1 MRIRTPPPNARS
13 SSPTSTSTSRG
24 VGDRTPHGGRR
35 LEEAIMATGA
45 NAFLELSL
53 VKLCGAHAAVEIGS
67 LAPVAGRR
75 RMPLMA
81 RMDLAGSGRRR
92 VGDVGSIVG
101 TSGTSGG
108 EAGSGRGWSRTRR
121 MGKTTGERSGFGSA
135 PPPRWRSCE
144 ASEAS
149 SRLFFNDQ
157 VYGWGI
163 TTVQTRLKS
172 NRPDSSRYGYTV
184 SVAYTVVPHDERGRR
199 VPRLSRGEKNSVFFG
214 ASSRFFSR
222 APVGEK
228 IPPGARALAPLTWR
242 SWAPPS
248 PPPWRSARRPMTAA
262 TTCYP

>member
-1 MRIRTPPPNARS
+1 MIVHRRGGHPHHRRGNRQICVVRA
-13 SSPTSTSTSRG
+13 STRG
-24 VGDRTPHGGRR
+24 FGRVHDLGRVGEHRHR
-35 LEEAIMATGA
+35 LT
-45 NAFLELSL
+45 
-53 VKLCGAHAAVEIGS
+53 
-67 LAPVAGRR
+67 PVARAV
-75 RMPLMA
+75 A
-81 RMDLAGSGRRR
+81 RH
-92 VGDVGSIVG
+92 
-101 TSGTSGG
+101 
-108 EAGSGRGWSRTRR
+108 E
-121 MGKTTGERSGFGSA
+121 
-135 PPPRWRSCE
+135 PPRPRWRSCE

-184 SVAYTVVPHDERGRR
+184 TVAYTVVPHGERGRR

-222 APVGEK
+222 VPVGKK

-248 PPPWRSARRPMTAA
+248 PPPWHSARRPMTAA